1 VCKLNCTPAT
11 VSELASWTSRIFV
24 AVLTIVR
31 LLPAV
36 AMFAEIIR
44 LSKIGI
50 YLFLIIISAPFI
62 RLLLKKFIQ
71 RASQR
76 RINLE
81 IDNALKWLI
90 IRENRDKLVD
100 PKRGLNN
107 FNPVSSTNEWY
118 S

>member
-1 VCKLNCTPAT
+1 
-11 VSELASWTSRIFV
+11 LASWTSRVFV

-31 LLPAV
+31 LLPAI
-36 AMFAEIIR
+36 AMFAEISR
-44 LSKIGI
+44 LIKIGM
-50 YLFLIIISAPFI
+50 YLILIIISAPFI

-81 IDNALKWLI
+81 IDKALKCLI
-90 IRENRDKLVD
+90 NKGKRDKLVD
-100 PKRGLNN
+100 PKRGYENLY
-107 FNPVSSTNEWY
+107 PVSSTNEWY